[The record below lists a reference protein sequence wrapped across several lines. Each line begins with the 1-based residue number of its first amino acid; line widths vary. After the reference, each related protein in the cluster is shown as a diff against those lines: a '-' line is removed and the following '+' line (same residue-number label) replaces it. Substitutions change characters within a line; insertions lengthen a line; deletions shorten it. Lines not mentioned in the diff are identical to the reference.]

1 MQGCPDNF
9 RLNMGAMF
17 LAAAFFPCLCVVY
30 SLVRIRAKKRKR
42 SADDSRRKVVLAG
55 ENFCGTLEGSLRRQ
69 EGAGSGVR
77 KIPLSYSLIHF
88 LTYIFNDV
96 NSVTLYY
103 TDMTKAGTKLN
114 SPLVS
119 GLLFIE

>member
-55 ENFCGTLEGSLRRQ
+55 ENF
-69 EGAGSGVR
+69 AGLW
-77 KIPLSYSLIHF
+77 KA
-88 LTYIFNDV
+88 
-96 NSVTLYY
+96 LYG
-103 TDMTKAGTKLN
+103 DKKV
-114 SPLVS
+114 PEVV
-119 GLLFIE
+119 